1 MKLKQIIIVLDWYFY
16 QRKKNKKRIH
26 RSNNS
31 FFLFAK
37 EHKVIYIKQNLSN
50 LDFIIFLHFRTNF
63 MRRE

>member
-37 EHKVIYIKQNLSN
+37 EYEAINIHKTRFVES
-50 LDFIIFLHFRTNF
+50 
-63 MRRE
+63 